1 MNKIEHIKQSLRNA
15 EQKRS
20 KLDETASS
28 ILGSGLKIKH
38 LLNNLVDFE
47 GCNYLDVGVDK
58 GATLV
63 AALFKNNVNSAYGVK
78 IGIEHNDQ
86 ILSYKKRFNISFEL
100 LNQDYFQLDLS
111 KITNKINVYLYD
123 NYRDEHTYESHYK
136 SLEYFYPILDDE
148 FIFMVND
155 WVGNLSPYF
164 EEWRQVSDATYDAI
178 EKLNLKI
185 LLERHKM
192 KSILE
197 KQEDAWWGGFWIS
210 LLKK

>member
-1 MNKIEHIKQSLRNA
+1 MDKIDHIKQSLRNA
-15 EQKRS
+15 EFKQS
-20 KLDETASS
+20 KLDELVIMAPGET
-28 ILGSGLKIKH
+28 GLKIKH
-38 LLNNLVDFE
+38 LLNNITNFE
-47 GCNYLDVGVDK
+47 GCNYLEVDVNRS
-58 GATLV
+58 ATLTS
-63 AALFKNNVNSAYGVK
+63 ALYNNKVNDAYA
-78 IGIEHNDQ
+78 IMLTNNDKE
-86 ILSYKKRFNISFEL
+86 ILFLKDKFNISVEHINEDCFKV
-100 LNQDYFQLDLS
+100 DLS
-111 KITNKINVYLYD
+111 KFKNKINVYLYNGD
-123 NYRDEHTYESHYK
+123 HSYESHYK

-185 LLERHKM
+185 LIERHKM

-197 KQEDAWWGGFWIS
+197 KQEDAWWGGFWVS